1 MERNMTVK
9 DAVDKL
15 KKFKVEYDNAKANGE
30 SLVTV
35 YNKMAMLVQAVS
47 NFTPDEHKEFQ
58 RLVDKL
64 GWEM

>member
-1 MERNMTVK
+1 MTVK
-9 DAVDKL
+9 DAVDKIKQL
-15 KKFKVEYDNAKANGE
+15 KVEYDNAKTNGE

-35 YNKMAMLVQAVS
+35 YNKMAMIVQAVS
-47 NFTPDEHKEFQ
+47 KFSPEEHKEFQ